1 MSLNKVGFDYSEIPP
16 GFYDKILF
24 EEKGIRNFW
33 HYQKFDVVLRALSP
47 KKSGKILDIGC
58 SGGSFLSMIGQE
70 AFCHQVGIDIASE
83 QIEYAKKYK
92 TPFRDFLKIDNISSL
107 VEKFGPQYFDAI
119 TLIEVIEH
127 LAAEEIK
134 AIFLVI
140 EKILKKD
147 GEVIITTPNYL
158 SAWPI
163 IEKIIG
169 KFLKPSYEEQHIT
182 KFNFL
187 NFFTRLRKIYPDF
200 DKNFRVEFKTTSHLL
215 LFALAGISN
224 KMARSLSQAVVANKW
239 KVPFGALLV
248 VKIKKI

>member
-1 MSLNKVGFDYSEIPP
+1 MSSNKIGFDYSEIPP

-24 EEKGIRNFW
+24 EENGIRNFW
-33 HYQKFDVVLRALSP
+33 HYQKFDVVLRALSK
-47 KKSGKILDIGC
+47 KKSAKILDIGC
-58 SGGSFLSMIGQE
+58 SGGSFLSMIKQE
-70 AFCHQVGIDIASE
+70 EFSYQVGVDIALE
-83 QIEYAKKYK
+83 QIEYAKKYQ
-92 TPFRDFLKIDNISSL
+92 TSYRNFIKIDDINSL
-107 VEKFGPQYFDAI
+107 IEKFGNQYFDAI

-127 LAAEEIK
+127 LTAEEIK
-134 AIFLVI
+134 AIFLVL

-147 GEVIITTPNYL
+147 GEIIITTPNYL

-182 KFNFL
+182 KFNFINL
-187 NFFTRLRKIYPDF
+187 FSRLRKIYPDF
-200 DKNFRVEFKTTSHLL
+200 DKNFIVEFKTSSHLA

-224 KMARSLSQAVVANKW
+224 KMAKLLSKAVVANKW

-248 VKIKKI
+248 VKIKKT